1 MYLRRLCVTT
11 TRTAIHKTFQ
21 RYFFKPQKK
30 KNPMFN
36 YLLRPLTATLSYLWS
51 GWGAIASL
59 LLFCAVWED
68 RKSTRLNSSH
78 VRSSYAVFCLKKKT
92 GRRAGG
98 PGGEAVSDERSESLA
113 SQMGAW
119 VPPWERKRDE
129 PDREFQQAAEQEAA
143 PEATAAP

>member
-92 GRRAGG
+92 GKRSQARSSRRLG
-98 PGGEAVSDERSESLA
+98 
-113 SQMGAW
+113 
-119 VPPWERKRDE
+119 
-129 PDREFQQAAEQEAA
+129 QEAREE
-143 PEATAAP
+143 PNQHEAIVHSHLRWDNASIECNS